1 MRRFALALFALLA
14 APLVMGA
21 GQPAPQ
27 RHLELS
33 EADRN
38 ALDAISAYLN
48 GFATVKGGFV
58 QIDPDGRESEGT
70 FYISKPGKM
79 RFEYKPP
86 SPTLIVADGH
96 TVAVANRRLNTVDRY
111 SLADT
116 PLNVILGDKIDIR
129 RNPQLVSVQH
139 QQGMIV
145 IGLRTSQNRSKANI
159 LLVFSEP
166 NYELR
171 EWSVIDDQGLTTTV
185 ALRGVTPGAALPAT
199 LFVLPQVDPF
209 THRRQG

>member
-1 MRRFALALFALLA
+1 MRRFALVLIAVLA
-14 APLVMGA
+14 APLLMGA
-21 GQPAPQ
+21 GQPAPL
-27 RHLELS
+27 RHLDLS
-33 EADRN
+33 DADRGE
-38 ALDAISAYLN
+38 LDAISAYLN
-48 GFATVKGGFV
+48 SFATVKGGFV
-58 QIDPDGRESEGT
+58 QIDSDGRECDGT
-70 FYISKPGKM
+70 FYISKPGRM

-96 TVAVANRRLNTVDRY
+96 TVAVANLRLNTVDRY

-116 PLNVILGDKIDIR
+116 PLGIILGEKIDIR
-129 RNPQLVSVQH
+129 HDPRLVSVQH

-166 NYELR
+166 QYELR

-185 ALRGVTPGAALPAT
+185 ALRGVMLGVTLPPS
-199 LFVLPQVDPF
+199 LFVLPKVNPF

>member
-1 MRRFALALFALLA
+1 MRRFALALFVALA
-14 APLVMGA
+14 APLFMGA

-27 RHLELS
+27 RHLDLS
-33 EADRN
+33 EADRS

-58 QIDPDGRESEGT
+58 QIDPDGRTTEGT

-96 TVAVANRRLNTVDRY
+96 TVAVANRRLNTVDHY
-111 SLADT
+111 SLSDT

-129 RNPQLVSVQH
+129 HNPQLVSVQH

-145 IGLRTSQNRSKANI
+145 IGLRTGQNRSKANI

-166 NYELR
+166 DYELR

-185 ALRGVTPGAALPAT
+185 ALRGVTPGVTLAPA

-209 THRRQG
+209 TRRRQG